1 MASYATSFSEF
12 YTPSPPHVLFFLFQ
26 VAKVLAL
33 SSCDLFEEQGQSLIQ
48 AGLLGEK
55 GVPHELIPWQS
66 FSFALSLSLATLLHD
81 LVEAAQKTFAG
92 Q

>member
-1 MASYATSFSEF
+1 MAE
-12 YTPSPPHVLFFLFQ
+12 
-26 VAKVLAL
+26 VLAL
-33 SSCDLFEEQGQSLIQ
+33 SICDLFEEQGQSLIQ
-48 AGLLGEK
+48 AGLLGEE

-66 FSFALSLSLATLLHD
+66 FSFTLSLSLAALLRD